1 MTLTPPPSRIA
12 NRMNSQDIKKIYIIA
27 ICGTGMASL
36 AGLLKESGHQVT
48 GSDANIYPPMSTLLA
63 DLKIPVK
70 PGFKREN
77 ITNDIDLVIVGNAVS
92 KSNEEVQAVLDA
104 GIPYTSFPEALAR
117 FFLEGRKSLVVTG
130 THGKT
135 TTTALLSWVLHACG
149 KNPGFMVGGWLN
161 NFDRNYRVPIGD
173 YFVTEGD
180 EYDTAFFDKG
190 PKFLHYR
197 PLAAILTGI
206 EFDHA
211 DIYDDLDHFKSAF
224 RKFVEI
230 IDPGGFLL
238 VNSAD
243 DNSKDILN
251 HASCPVETYGLT
263 PSADWSGGAYR
274 FEAGVG
280 CFTLSHKGQQVGTI
294 KLPMIGRHN
303 VENTIAVAAVAIR
316 LGIPADDVC
325 QSFSSFK
332 GIKRR
337 QEVVGEK
344 NGVTVLD
351 DFAHHP
357 TAIGLT
363 IEGVKEAYPEGR
375 VFAVFEPRSATS
387 RRNVF
392 QEIFPPSFSEA
403 DETIIA
409 KPYSQDNIPPEERLD
424 PERLVKD
431 ITRSGG
437 KGHYIPEVE
446 DIVEHIGKNSRAGD
460 VVLVMSSGGFSGIHK
475 KLLERL

>member
-1 MTLTPPPSRIA
+1 
-12 NRMNSQDIKKIYIIA
+12 MNPQDIKKIYIIA

-36 AGLLKESGHQVT
+36 AGLLKESGHKVT

-63 DLKIPVK
+63 ELDIPVK

-77 ITNDIDLVIVGNAVS
+77 ITQDIDLVIIGNAVS
-92 KSNEEVQAVLDA
+92 KSNEEVQAVLDS

-117 FFLEGRKSLVVTG
+117 FFLNGRKSLVVTG

-135 TTTALLSWVLHACG
+135 TTTALLSWALHACG
-149 KNPGFMVGGWLN
+149 KNPGFMVGGWLK
-161 NFDRNYRVPIGD
+161 NFDRNYRISEGD

-211 DIYDDLDHFKSAF
+211 DIYDDLDHFKSSF

-230 IDPGGFLL
+230 IDPEGFLL

-243 DNSKDILN
+243 DNIKDILS

-263 PSADWSGGAYR
+263 ASADWRGDAYR
-274 FEAGVG
+274 FESGMG
-280 CFTLSHKGQQVGTI
+280 CFTLSHKGREVGAI
-294 KLPMIGRHN
+294 RLPMIGRHN
-303 VENTIAVAAVAIR
+303 VENTVAVAALAIR
-316 LGIPADDVC
+316 LGLPADEVC
-325 QSFSSFK
+325 RSFSTFK

-344 NGVTVLD
+344 NGVVVID

-375 VFAVFEPRSATS
+375 VWAVFEPRSATS
-387 RRNVF
+387 RRKVF
-392 QEIFPPSFSEA
+392 QEIFPPSFAAA
-403 DETIIA
+403 DEVIIA
-409 KPYSQDNIPPEERLD
+409 RPYSQEKIPPEERLN
-424 PERLVKD
+424 PEQLVKD
-431 ITRSGG
+431 IERSGG
-437 KGHYIPEVE
+437 KGHYIPDIE
-446 DIVEHIGKNSRAGD
+446 DIIEYIAENIRAKD
-460 VVLVMSSGGFSGIHK
+460 VVLVMSSGGFSGIHQ
-475 KLLERL
+475 KLLDSL

>member
-1 MTLTPPPSRIA
+1 
-12 NRMNSQDIKKIYIIA
+12 
-27 ICGTGMASL
+27 MASL
-36 AGLLKESGHQVT
+36 AGLLKESGFDVT

-77 ITNDIDLVIVGNAVS
+77 ITKDIDLVIVGNAIS
-92 KSNEEVQAVLDA
+92 KTNEEAQAVLDL
-104 GIPYTSFPEALAR
+104 GIPYTSFPDALAR
-117 FFLEGRKSLVVTG
+117 FYLEGRKSLVVTG

-149 KNPGFMVGGWLN
+149 KKPGFMVGGWLK
-161 NFDRNYRVPIGD
+161 NFDRNYRVPEGD

-211 DIYDDLDHFKSAF
+211 DIYDDLDHFKSSF

-230 IDPGGFLL
+230 IDPQGFLL
-238 VNSAD
+238 VRFAD
-243 DNSKDILN
+243 ENVTDVLKN
-251 HASCPVETYGLT
+251 ATCPVETYGLT
-263 PSADWSGGAYR
+263 EGADWLGADYC
-274 FEAGVG
+274 FEDGNG
-280 CFTLSHKGQQVGTI
+280 CFTLRHKGKDVGQI
-294 KLPMIGRHN
+294 RLPMVGRHN
-303 VENTIAVAAVAIR
+303 VENTVAVSALAIK
-316 LGIPADDVC
+316 LGIPAEEVC
-325 QSFSSFK
+325 RSFAGFK

-344 NGVTVLD
+344 NGVVVID

-363 IEGVKEAYPEGR
+363 IEGVQEAYPGAR
-375 VFAVFEPRSATS
+375 VWAVFEPRSATS

-392 QEIFPPSFSEA
+392 QETFPSSFAQA
-403 DETIIA
+403 DEVIIA
-409 KPYSQDNIPPEERLD
+409 QPYATEKIPPQERLD
-424 PERLVKD
+424 PKRLVDD
-431 ITRSGG
+431 IDRMGT
-437 KGHYIPEVE
+437 KAHYIPEVA
-446 DIVEHIGKNSRAGD
+446 DIVEFIAEKNRSQD
-460 VVLVMSSGGFSGIHK
+460 VVLIMSSGGFSGIHQ
-475 KLLERL
+475 KLLDRL